1 MNLPRIFSACQHTL
15 VAIFLCLNASAL
27 HAQEVV
33 FTDGFEPASARD
45 DAQAARFLNRAT
57 FGATPADIAALRASS
72 YSAWIDQQIS
82 QPATLQ
88 RLALQTLTGTFV
100 STQAAQVSISQN
112 DRMRHWYRTAVVGAD
127 QLRQRLVWA
136 ISQIIVISDQG
147 DALSGEP
154 LMLAEWNDILVRN
167 AFGNYRNLLQEATR
181 SPTMGR
187 WLTSLRNRK
196 FEGTL
201 SPDENYAREIMQLF
215 SIGLL
220 ERNMDFSPVVIGGN
234 TIPTY
239 DNATI
244 TAIARAFTG
253 LSYDCTGNA
262 AVAGTDTTLLRNC
275 GGTTCTGTDCRFE
288 SPTFS
293 QRYFNDPTRDDS
305 PANVSGTTNVFRG
318 LRHEDFFRPLV
329 CYPRYN
335 DTGRQSNGLV
345 WDPALGQ
352 PAPAKRI
359 VIGGAELLNIAEIGA
374 GQATP
379 PNCNTTNA
387 NANTIPAA
395 TRAACL
401 QYCESNVD
409 SIVDLLFNHP
419 NTGPVV
425 AQQLIQRFVTSNPSS
440 AYITRV
446 ACTFGGSTAPLAQC
460 PTRTSNLRG
469 DLAATVRAVLL
480 DPEAL
485 ATSNAV
491 NFGKGREPMLKMLA
505 IWRSMAAVMPEISN
519 RNWGPTNPQDT
530 FAQRP
535 LGAPT
540 VFNFYEPSYQ
550 QPGVIAR
557 TDINGN
563 TVASDAL
570 GLVSPEFKIINEVS
584 SVLSGNELLN
594 RVCNGYGGNN
604 CSGAFAAAPPAS
616 PYLPPA
622 SLDALPLTDDIAL
635 IEALNVRLMD
645 GSMSGTM
652 SLTGT
657 CANGLAAG
665 GVGSGMKGILYR
677 LVRCAIPGQTSTFG
691 ATVDD
696 RRRKALY
703 LLHIIAISPEY
714 STQR

>member
-1 MNLPRIFSACQHTL
+1 MHLPRIFSACQRTVLAL
-15 VAIFLCLNASAL
+15 VLGLSASTSY
-27 HAQEVV
+27 AQEVL
-33 FTDGFEPASARD
+33 FTDGFEPARAQT

-57 FGATPADIAALRASS
+57 FGATAADIALLRAGN

-82 QPATLQ
+82 RPITLQ
-88 RLALQTLTGTFV
+88 RVALQALAGTFV
-100 STQAAQVSISQN
+100 STQAAQVSIRQD
-112 DRMRHWYRTAVVGAD
+112 DRIRHWYRSAVVESD
-127 QLRQRLVWA
+127 QLRQRLAWA

-154 LMLAEWNDILVRN
+154 LMLAEWNDIIMRN
-167 AFGNYRNLLQEATR
+167 AFGNYRDLLQQATR

-215 SIGLL
+215 SIGLI
-220 ERNMDFSPVVIGGN
+220 ERNLDFSPVLIGGN

-262 AVAGTDTTLLRNC
+262 LVAGTDTSILRNC

-305 PANVSGTTNVFRG
+305 AANVSGTTNIFRG
-318 LRHEDFFRPLV
+318 LRHEDYFRPMV

-335 DTGRQSNGLV
+335 DTGRQSNGTP
-345 WDPALGQ
+345 WDPALGLGQ
-352 PAPAKRI
+352 PTPAKRI
-359 VIGGAELLNIAEIGA
+359 VIGGAELLNIAEIA
-374 GQATP
+374 TVPGQPSP
-379 PNCNTTNA
+379 PNCNSTATNVS
-387 NANTIPAA
+387 TIPAT
-395 TRAACL
+395 TRTACL

-409 SIVDLLFNHP
+409 NIVDLLFNHP
-419 NTGPVV
+419 NTGAVI
-425 AQQLIQRFVTSNPSS
+425 AQQLIQRFVTSNPTP
-440 AYITRV
+440 AYIRRV
-446 ACTFGGSTAPLAQC
+446 ACTFGGTTAPLAQC
-460 PTRTSNLRG
+460 PIRTSNLRG
-469 DLAATVRAVLL
+469 DMAATVRAVLL
-480 DPEAL
+480 DSEAL
-485 ATSNAV
+485 ASTAPV
-491 NFGKGREPMLKMLA
+491 NFGKTREPLLKMMA
-505 IWRSMAAVMPEISN
+505 IWRSMGAVMPEISN
-519 RNWGPTNPQDT
+519 RTWGPTNPQDT
-530 FAQRP
+530 FVQRP
-535 LGAPT
+535 FGAPT

-550 QPGVIAR
+550 QPGAIA
-557 TDINGN
+557 
-563 TVASDAL
+563 AA
-570 GLVSPEFKIINEVS
+570 GLLSPEIKIINEVS
-584 SVLSGNELLN
+584 IVLTGNELLS
-594 RVCNGYGGNN
+594 RICNGYNN
-604 CSGAFAAAPPAS
+604 CNSAFSATPPTS
-616 PYLPPA
+616 PYIPPA

-635 IEALNVRLMD
+635 IEAFNTRMMA

-652 SLTGT
+652 NLSGT
-657 CANGLAAG
+657 CAAGLGAG
-665 GVGSGMKGILYR
+665 GVGTGMKGILYR
-677 LVRCAIPGQTSTFG
+677 LVRCAIPGQTAAFG

-714 STQR
+714 NTQR

>member
-1 MNLPRIFSACQHTL
+1 MNLPKILSVCQHTL
-15 VAIFLCLNASAL
+15 LAFILSFSASAAQ
-27 HAQEVV
+27 AQEVV
-33 FTDGFEPASARD
+33 FSDGFEIGRARD

-57 FGATPADIAALRASS
+57 FGATPADIAALRATS

-88 RLALQTLTGTFV
+88 RLALQTLAGTFV
-100 STQAAQVSISQN
+100 STQAAQVSIGQN
-112 DRMRHWYRTAVVGAD
+112 DRIRHWYRTAILGSD

-136 ISQIIVISDQG
+136 LSQIIVISDQG
-147 DALSGEP
+147 DALSGEV
-154 LMLAEWNDILVRN
+154 LMLAEWNDIIVRN

-187 WLTSLRNRK
+187 WLTALRNRK
-196 FEGTL
+196 FDGTL

-239 DNATI
+239 DISTI
-244 TAIARAFTG
+244 AAIARAFTG

-262 AVAGTDTTLLRNC
+262 LVAGTDTTILRNC

-305 PANVSGTTNVFRG
+305 AANVSGTTNIARG
-318 LRHEDFFRPLV
+318 LRHEDYFKPMV

-335 DTGRQSNGLV
+335 DTGRQSNGMP

-352 PAPAKRI
+352 PAPSKRI

-379 PNCNTTNA
+379 PNCNSTASNVS
-387 NANTIPAA
+387 TIPAA
-395 TRAACL
+395 TRTACL

-409 SIVDLLFNHP
+409 NIVDLLFNHP

-425 AQQLIQRFVTSNPSS
+425 AQQLIQRFVTSNPSP
-440 AYITRV
+440 AYIKRV
-446 ACTFGGSTAPLAQC
+446 ACTFGGTTAPLAQC
-460 PTRTSNLRG
+460 PTRTANLRG

-485 ATSNAV
+485 ATTNAV

-505 IWRSMAAVMPEISN
+505 IWRSFAAVMPEISN
-519 RNWGPTNPQDT
+519 RGWGPTNPQDT

-540 VFNFYEPSYQ
+540 VFNFYEPNYQ
-550 QPGVIAR
+550 QPGTIAR
-557 TDINGN
+557 TDINGV
-563 TVASDAL
+563 TVTTDAQ
-570 GLVSPEFKIINEVS
+570 GLVSPEFKIINEVT

-594 RVCNGYGGNN
+594 RICNGYGGTN
-604 CSGAFAAAPPAS
+604 CSGAFAATPPAS

-635 IEALNVRLMD
+635 IEALNTRLMG
-645 GSMSGTM
+645 GSMSGSM
-652 SLTGT
+652 SLSGA

-677 LVRCAIPGQTSTFG
+677 LVRCTIPAQTATFG
-691 ATVDD
+691 ANVDD
-696 RRRKALY
+696 RRRKALF